1 MHTFASDPTR
11 GLFILI
17 FLAIIL
23 VISFTLY
30 AFKGP
35 LLDNKS
41 EINLVSKESSILA
54 NNWLLLSTLFVVFL
68 GTLYPLGTDLF
79 LQKSISVGPNYY
91 ILSLLPITVLLLFIM
106 IIGPNAKWQNDK
118 ITEIIFS
125 ISKLFILSLAI
136 IFGFSIYFIE
146 LQLTQITLL
155 TLSLTLILV
164 SIKNGLRIKN
174 NYTIIKPSLGKSL
187 AHIGFGLLI
196 LSVVANATFAQ
207 EKIFQAKVNDILILD
222 NHKFKFKSVEQTKGK
237 NYNSIKAIFY
247 LMDNKTILET
257 FKPEIRVYSN
267 PPTVTSETSIVRK
280 FLADIYVVMNIP
292 ENSDFVNVR
301 IHIKPLMSFIW
312 FSIILM
318 TLGGVSAIVFRVRLK
333 R

>member
-1 MHTFASDPTR
+1 
-11 GLFILI
+11 
-17 FLAIIL
+17 
-23 VISFTLY
+23 
-30 AFKGP
+30 
-35 LLDNKS
+35 
-41 EINLVSKESSILA
+41 
-54 NNWLLLSTLFVVFL
+54 
-68 GTLYPLGTDLF
+68 
-79 LQKSISVGPNYY
+79 
-91 ILSLLPITVLLLFIM
+91 M

-125 ISKLFILSLAI
+125 ISKLFILSFAI

-312 FSIILM
+312 LSIILM